1 MIDIEIDSFSE
12 NMCLMKNGKMVMKN
26 SQTKNEIDFI
36 RRKDTSKKVKNIK
49 IKKKSCEINL
59 GIVLHCFQK

>member
-26 SQTKNEIDFI
+26 SQTKNEIDFN

-49 IKKKSCEINL
+49 IKKIL
-59 GIVLHCFQK
+59 